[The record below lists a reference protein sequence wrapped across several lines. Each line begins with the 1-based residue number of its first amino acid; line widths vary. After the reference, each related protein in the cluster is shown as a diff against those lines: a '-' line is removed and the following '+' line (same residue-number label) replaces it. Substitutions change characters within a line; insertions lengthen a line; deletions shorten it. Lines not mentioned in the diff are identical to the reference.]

1 MGYKNYQKLSF
12 KQIKMTPTENSKPVE
27 RKKYYELINM

>member
-1 MGYKNYQKLSF
+1 MDYKNYQKLSL
-12 KQIKMTPTENSKPVE
+12 KQIKMISIENSKPVE